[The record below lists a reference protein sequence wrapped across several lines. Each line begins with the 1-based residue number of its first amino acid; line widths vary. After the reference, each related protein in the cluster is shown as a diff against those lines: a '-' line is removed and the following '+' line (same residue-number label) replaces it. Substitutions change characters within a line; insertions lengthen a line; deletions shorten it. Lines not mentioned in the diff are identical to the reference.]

1 MSNKVTISR
10 KQVSISL
17 LAICLLT
24 ISIVGLNYLD
34 AERKFSQ
41 FIQLKTKVE
50 HSKYP
55 PLLKKLTN
63 SFNIKDTIKLKE
75 IRKSLQL
82 INQEFE
88 EIHHVELF
96 IKSSESFYLVE
107 QHQYYERVSQFL
119 EKEVL
124 SQKNEE
130 RINYLNEKENYND
143 REFFK
148 IMNER
153 RSLNLML
160 KVSNNA
166 FLSVSRYRN

>member
-10 KQVSISL
+10 KQVSIAL

-34 AERKFSQ
+34 AERKFNQ

-50 HSKYP
+50 YSKYP
-55 PLLKKLTN
+55 LLLKKLTN

-96 IKSSESFYLVE
+96 IKSNESFYLVE

>member
-10 KQVSISL
+10 KQVSIAL

-24 ISIVGLNYLD
+24 VSIVGLNYLD

-41 FIQLKTKVE
+41 LMQLKTKVE

-55 PLLKKLTN
+55 LLLQKLTN
-63 SFNIKDTIKLKE
+63 SINIKDTIKLKE

-96 IKSSESFYLVE
+96 IKSNEAFYLVE

-119 EKEVL
+119 DKEVL
-124 SQKNEE
+124 TQKNEE
-130 RINYLNEKENYND
+130 RMNYLNEKENYND